1 MKLYGNKTSSFVSVT
16 ESAFT
21 SESII
26 LESPKFPVTFE
37 GKDIKLQFFNLD
49 EALSLDEEEKEE
61 NESTFGPVVVE
72 SKTIIKVNP
81 GTTHND

>member
-1 MKLYGNKTSSFVSVT
+1 MSVT

-21 SESII
+21 GESII
-26 LESPKFPVTFE
+26 LQSPKFPVTFE
-37 GKDIKLQFFNLD
+37 GKDIKLQFFN
-49 EALSLDEEEKEE
+49 LDEEEKEE

-81 GTTHND
+81 GATHYD